1 MPKVDHLGYAVSNLD
16 EKKNVM
22 EDLLGLRFLERRV
35 YERPGNTARL
45 DFYEAEGAVMELV
58 EMSDPE
64 APLNRFIAASSEG
77 LHHVCFAVDDLRA
90 TMAEW
95 EAKGVEFVLAPT
107 YGSRGG
113 VITFTNA
120 ATTGGLAVELIQYVP
135 EGEEVPDWAQQ

>member
-22 EDLLGLRFLERRV
+22 EDLLGFQFLERRV

-64 APLNRFIAASSEG
+64 APLKPVHRLTRRG
-77 LHHVCFAVDDLRA
+77 
-90 TMAEW
+90 T
-95 EAKGVEFVLAPT
+95 AP
-107 YGSRGG
+107 YLFRRR
-113 VITFTNA
+113 
-120 ATTGGLAVELIQYVP
+120 
-135 EGEEVPDWAQQ
+135 